1 MLFEKTQTIMEN
13 KIDRMKPLK
22 ARVGIYGVGHHTYWA
37 QFDGLL
43 DVMHEKL
50 HVFEEMVSSNG
61 VEVVNFGI
69 GDNAE
74 SAYRIVKDI
83 KSADIDLLFIDML
96 TYATSSTIGIVFKDI
111 NVPMVMVALQ
121 PLRALNYD
129 KATTFEQLSNDD
141 ICAIPEFSFVAQR
154 MGKRIPPIVIGTL
167 YDDEEAK
174 AEISDFCQI
183 AKVFHD
189 LNHARIGHFG
199 HPLESMLDM
208 HVDHTSIT
216 STFGC
221 HVVQT
226 EPDDIMAHYNK
237 VTEKEIDIYKKEILD
252 FFDVP
257 EPEADPITKKLTET
271 DLYEAAKTGIA
282 LKMFI
287 AEKNLDGLAYYYEGK
302 DGSEMRKLVSNLIV
316 GNSLLTAAGFPMCG
330 ESDLKTNLA
339 MFIMDR
345 LDIGGSFAEF
355 HPIDFKEGFVIVGHD
370 GPHHLNI
377 ADGKPLLRS
386 LKKYH
391 GKPGS
396 GASVEFKIKEGPIT
410 MLGITTK
417 ADGSFKFVIAEGK
430 SLEGKVASMG
440 NTNTRGFFKP
450 SIKTF
455 LKRWFAEGA
464 THHFALGIGHK
475 ADTIKQIAEFLDIE
489 AQIISQEN

>member
-1 MLFEKTQTIMEN
+1 MER
-13 KIDRMKPLK
+13 KIERIKPLTAK
-22 ARVGIYGVGHHTYWA
+22 IGIYGVGHHTYWS
-37 QFDGLL
+37 QFEGLL

-50 HVFEEMVSSNG
+50 QFFEGMVRSNG

-74 SAYRIVKDI
+74 SAYRIVEDI
-83 KSADIDLLFIDML
+83 HTSGIDMLFIDML
-96 TYATSSTIGIVFKDI
+96 TYATSSAIGIVFKEV
-111 NVPMVMVALQ
+111 NVPMVMIALQ
-121 PLRALNYD
+121 PLRALDYD
-129 KATTFEQLSNDD
+129 RVTTFDQLSNDD
-141 ICAIPEFSFVAQR
+141 ICAIPEFAFVAQR
-154 MGKRIPPIVIGTL
+154 MGKKIPPCVIGTL
-167 YDDEEAK
+167 YDDPQAQ
-174 AEISDFCQI
+174 AEISEFCQM

-189 LNHARIGHFG
+189 LKHARIGHFG
-199 HPLESMLDM
+199 HPLEAMLDM
-208 HVDHTSIT
+208 HVDHTSLT

-221 HVVQT
+221 HIVQT
-226 EPDDIMAHYNK
+226 EPDDIMELYQK
-237 VTEKEIDIYKKEILD
+237 VSEEEIDLYKEEILGFFDIPEPYMDPVTEKLS
-252 FFDVP
+252 DV
-257 EPEADPITKKLTET
+257 

-282 LKMFI
+282 LKKFI
-287 AEKNLDGLAYYYEGK
+287 AEKKLDGLAYYYEGK

-339 MFIMDR
+339 MLIMDR

-355 HPIDFKEGFVIVGHD
+355 HPIDFNEGFVIVGHD

-391 GKPGS
+391 GKPGR

-417 ADGSFKFVIAEGK
+417 ADGSFKFVIAEGQ
-430 SLEGKVASMG
+430 SMEGPVASIG

-450 SIKTF
+450 DIKTF
-455 LKRWFAEGA
+455 LKRWFAEGP
-464 THHFALGIGHK
+464 THHFALGIGHRAK
-475 ADTIKQIAEFLDIE
+475 TIKQIADFLDIE
-489 AQIISQEN
+489 ACIISQED